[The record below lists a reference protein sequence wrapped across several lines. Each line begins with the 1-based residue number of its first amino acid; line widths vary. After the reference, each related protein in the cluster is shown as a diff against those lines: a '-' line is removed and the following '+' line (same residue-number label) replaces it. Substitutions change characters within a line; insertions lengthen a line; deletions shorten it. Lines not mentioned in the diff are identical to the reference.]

1 MANTT
6 QSAMSATIV
15 AAIRD
20 TMVPNL
26 RANLVA
32 WEYAIKG
39 QINKGNGTLV
49 FPKIGDLSE
58 SSTTLSDD
66 GTNPTAEAMTLT
78 TYTITPSEIGR
89 VISVTRR
96 ARTLSPHDLTG
107 VAANLLSFDAKRR
120 VDTICFDALKA
131 GGTVRYSGADA
142 ARADVDAIAVAADIR
157 KAAVKLRS
165 LNAIPFGDG
174 SFRALAD
181 PFVTGDLM
189 AETGGTSG
197 SWVDSNRYATPE
209 DIKRGTVGKLH
220 GVSFVE
226 STQTPIFA
234 AAGQASADVYATHIL
249 GQGSYGAGTVE
260 DITPVFVDGSDKADA
275 LNRTTLIGYRLDMGA
290 TALQAGAYVRFES
303 AATAL

>member
-20 TMVPNL
+20 SMIPNL
-26 RANLVA
+26 RAQLIA
-32 WEYAIKG
+32 WEYGVKG
-39 QINKGNGTLV
+39 QINKGNGTLI
-49 FPKIGDLSE
+49 FPQIPDLSE
-58 SSTTLSDD
+58 STSTLSDD

-78 TYTITPSEIGR
+78 TVTVTPSEIGR

-96 ARTLSPHDLTG
+96 AKALSPHDLTG

-131 GGTVRYSGADA
+131 AGTARYSGSAS
-142 ARADVDAIAVAADIR
+142 ARTGVTANAVGADVR
-157 KAAVKLRS
+157 KAVVKLRS
-165 LNAIPFGDG
+165 LNAIPWADG
-174 SFRALAD
+174 GFKALTD

-189 AETGGTSG
+189 AETATTS
-197 SWVDSNRYATPE
+197 WIDANKYATPE
-209 DIKRGTVGKLH
+209 DIKRGVVGKLY
-220 GVSFVE
+220 GASFVE
-226 STQTPIFA
+226 STQAPIFA
-234 AAGQASADVYATHIL
+234 AAGSGSVDVYTTHFL
-249 GQGSYGAGTVE
+249 GQGAYGVGTVE

-290 TALQAGAYVRFES
+290 KALQDGAYVRFES

>member
-15 AAIRD
+15 AAIRE
-20 TMVPNL
+20 TMIPNL
-26 RANLVA
+26 RASLIA
-32 WEYAIKG
+32 WEYGIKG
-39 QINKGNGTLV
+39 QINKGNGTLI
-49 FPKIGDLSE
+49 FPQIPDLSE

-78 TYTITPSEIGR
+78 TVTVTPSEIGR

-96 ARTLSPHDLTG
+96 ARTLSAHDLTS

-131 GGTVRYSGADA
+131 AGTARYSGTHA
-142 ARADVDAIAVAADIR
+142 ARADVATIAVAADVR
-157 KAAVKLRS
+157 KAVVKLRA

-174 SFRALAD
+174 GFKALTD

-189 AETGGTSG
+189 AETATTS
-197 SWVDSNRYATPE
+197 WIDSNKYATPE
-209 DIKRGTVGKLH
+209 DIKRGVVGKLY
-220 GVSFVE
+220 GASFTE
-226 STQTPIFA
+226 STQAPVFA
-234 AAGQASADVYATHIL
+234 AAGAASADVYTTHFL
-249 GQGSYGAGTVE
+249 GQGSYGVGTVE

-290 TALQAGAYVRFES
+290 KALQNGAYVRFES
-303 AATAL
+303 TATAL